1 MGFARWHFTTHSAID
16 LDAGEYTFYFGDLL
30 SVLDINLPFILR
42 LEFIKLFLL
51 HVLPLQIHFCISDR
65 DPYLLVI
72 LCQFLN

>member
-30 SVLDINLPFILR
+30 SVLDINLPFEIR
-42 LEFIKLFLL
+42 IYKVFLL

-65 DPYLLVI
+65 DPYLLMI